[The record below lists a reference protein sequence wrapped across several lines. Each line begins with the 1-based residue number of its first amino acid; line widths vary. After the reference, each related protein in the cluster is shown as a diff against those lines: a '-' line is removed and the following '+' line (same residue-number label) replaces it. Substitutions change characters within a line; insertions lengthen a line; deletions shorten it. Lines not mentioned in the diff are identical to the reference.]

1 MSQIIRQKV
10 EAGVIRPRVGTELLE
25 QYMHCFSQ
33 STYVDT
39 PGNAEAP
46 ARAGAERAEETQT

>member
-25 QYMHCFSQ
+25 QYMRCFSQ
-33 STYVDT
+33 SAYVDT
-39 PGNAEAP
+39 QGNAAAP